1 MRTKGYITPFG
12 YMGFIPATNN
22 YLLFATEN
30 EYYEYL
36 TESRQYLNPVAN
48 DCLWYFTTKVLYHK
62 QSIFSPQNL
71 HI

>member
-1 MRTKGYITPFG
+1 MSEGQGHKSEAYRQLYIFNFISRMKGGDFMRTKGYITPFG

-36 TESRQYLNPVAN
+36 TESR
-48 DCLWYFTTKVLYHK
+48 
-62 QSIFSPQNL
+62 
-71 HI
+71 